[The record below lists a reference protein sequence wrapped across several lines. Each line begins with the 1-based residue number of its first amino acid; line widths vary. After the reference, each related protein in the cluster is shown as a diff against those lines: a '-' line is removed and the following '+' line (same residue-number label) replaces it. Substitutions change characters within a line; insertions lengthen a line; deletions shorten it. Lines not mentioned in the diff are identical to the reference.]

1 MDASGDQRRAS
12 DLPGTGVTDGCE
24 PLWRCWEVN
33 ILHLQEQVLF
43 TTKPSLQRFVS
54 VLQRFPTTLSL
65 AQEGIGENTKG
76 PVTVHQSPSLEMV
89 APGEAQE
96 RLYQ

>member
-1 MDASGDQRRAS
+1 MSVS
-12 DLPGTGVTDGCE
+12 DLGVPDSCE
-24 PLWRCWEVN
+24 CWELN
-33 ILHLQEQVLF
+33 PGPLEEQLILL

>member
-1 MDASGDQRRAS
+1 MPLEHEAQTVVSHHHHPDESWE
-12 DLPGTGVTDGCE
+12 LNPG
-24 PLWRCWEVN
+24 PLEEQL
-33 ILHLQEQVLF
+33 ILL